1 MTLPDPDAPLR
12 VSRTPAKVKQADIA
26 RAARVAKRLGDGWAV
41 EIAPDA
47 TIRIVQHGGP
57 VESRGDCSPNRP
69 EQRGGR
75 FPDGQTQTT
84 LSSQREH
91 TPRQDDLVCPVSG
104 RAAHADQRRLWIAGI
119 HGRI

>member
-1 MTLPDPDAPLR
+1 MTLPHADAPLR
-12 VSRTPAKVKQADIA
+12 VSRTPAKLKQANIA

-41 EIAPDA
+41 EIAPDG
-47 TIRIVQHGGP
+47 TIRIVQHGGA
-57 VESRGDCSPNRP
+57 VESRGIVRLTDLNK
-69 EQRGGR
+69 RGGR
-75 FPDGQTQTT
+75 FSDGQTQTT

-91 TPRQDDLVCPVSG
+91 TPRQDGLVCPESG